1 MSLQRNNAHDLQQ
14 LVYILQIDPE
24 HVVIDAPCGGSGGS
38 GGSGGAGGGDGDS
51 GIAGDEEGE
60 EARGN
65 DENSAAAASKEQKER
80 EKEQTAT
87 EVSSGCCF
95 ESQCHR
101 IL

>member
-24 HVVIDAPCGGSGGS
+24 HVVIDAPCGSASGSV
-38 GGSGGAGGGDGDS
+38 GGGDGDS

-65 DENSAAAASKEQKER
+65 DENSAAAASKDQKER

>member
-24 HVVIDAPCGGSGGS
+24 HVVIDAPCGSASGSV
-38 GGSGGAGGGDGDS
+38 GGGDGDS

-65 DENSAAAASKEQKER
+65 DENSAAVASKEQKEK
-80 EKEQTAT
+80 EKEKTAT
-87 EVSSGCCF
+87 EVSFG
-95 ESQCHR
+95 QV
-101 IL
+101 LPGL